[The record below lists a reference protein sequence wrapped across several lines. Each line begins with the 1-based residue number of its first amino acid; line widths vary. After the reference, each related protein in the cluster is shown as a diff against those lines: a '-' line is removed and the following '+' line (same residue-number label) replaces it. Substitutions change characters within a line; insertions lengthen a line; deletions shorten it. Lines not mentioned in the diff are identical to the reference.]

1 MRIGIDARI
10 DAHGIGTYTRALIT
24 HLQAIDEK
32 NEYVVFCSS
41 KRQADSYGIVNRNFK
56 PRLIPAP
63 IFSVAE
69 QIYLPYYI
77 KKEKLDLF
85 HSTSYVVPILCSCT
99 LAVTI
104 HDVLCKTNSVFY
116 PPFNGVN
123 FYLARAY
130 YNFMNWYAVRAAK
143 HIGTVS
149 NFAKTEIRYFYPATP
164 EEKIT
169 VIYNGVGPQFHRPG
183 PPEIR
188 TIKEKYHI
196 NGSYILFVGTLN
208 PRKNLL
214 TLIKAFAE
222 LGELRSQHY
231 KLVVA
236 AKKDMRYPAPFQLVE
251 EYSLGSSVLF
261 IDYVSQA
268 DLPALY
274 AGAAVFVL
282 PSLHESFG
290 LPIVEA
296 FACGTPVITSNRTAL
311 PEIAGNAA
319 LLIDPFNVQELKEA
333 ILKIISDRTF
343 RNMLVESGLARARS
357 FSWETAAE
365 QTRELLYEKV
375 LLRAGKYQ

>member
-24 HLQAIDEK
+24 HLHTIDEK

-41 KRQADSYGIVNRNFK
+41 KQQADSYGFVNHNFK
-56 PRLIPAP
+56 PLIMPAP

-69 QIYLPYYI
+69 QIFLPYYI

-85 HSTSYVVPILCSCT
+85 HATSYVVPIICPCP

-104 HDVLCKTNSVFY
+104 HDVLCKTNPAFY
-116 PPFNGVN
+116 PPFTGITY
-123 FYLARAY
+123 FIARAY

-143 HIGTVS
+143 HISTVS
-149 NFAKTEIRYFYPATP
+149 DFAKTEIMFYYPATP

-169 VIYNGVGPQFHRPG
+169 VIYNGVGSQFYRPEL
-183 PPEIR
+183 PEIN
-188 TIKEKYHI
+188 TIKDKYQI
-196 NGSYILFVGTLN
+196 SGNYILFVGTLN

-222 LGELRSQHY
+222 LGELRD
-231 KLVVA
+231 KNFTLVVA
-236 AKKDMRYPAPFQLVE
+236 AKKDVRYPAPFRLVE
-251 EYSLGSSVLF
+251 EYTLGSSVLF
-261 IDYVSQA
+261 IDYVAQA

-274 AGAAVFVL
+274 TGATVFVL

-290 LPIVEA
+290 FPIVEA
-296 FACGTPVITSNRTAL
+296 FACGAPVITSNRTAL

-319 LLIDPFNVQELKEA
+319 LLIDPYNVQEMKEA
-333 ILKIISDRTF
+333 ILKIILDPSLKST
-343 RNMLVESGLARARS
+343 LVEKGLARARS
-357 FSWETAAE
+357 FSWETAAG
-365 QTRELLYEKV
+365 QTRELYENV
-375 LLRAGKYQ
+375 LRLAGKYH